1 MGSFSRKYAA
11 LSGMKI
17 EELQKLFKFRPVT
30 IGADLEINGGKFNF
44 FYSFHMIPC
53 IGFEVTFNKKKLF
66 FSGDTYFDPQGLKNI
81 YEGTK
86 LFGAGRYQML
96 SNRDFFQ
103 YDLNWVG

>member
-11 LSGMKI
+11 LSGMRL

-53 IGFEVTFNKKKLF
+53 IGFDVSFNGKKLF
-66 FSGDTYFDPQGLKNI
+66 FSGDTYFDPEGLKNI
-81 YEGTK
+81 YEGIN
-86 LFGAGRYQML
+86 LFGAGRFQML
-96 SNRDFFQ
+96 ANRDFFQ
-103 YDLNWVG
+103 YDLT